1 MHHIGITHQHKTSFY
16 DQLNLRVAYQNFQ
29 ESRIDR
35 RFNHHRLRTQSEEV
49 DAFSVNVD
57 FVKSAGRQQ
66 FFYGAEYVYN
76 DVTSIAEAEHILT
89 GTLINVP
96 DRYPAST
103 WQSAAAY
110 LSYQYRYSEK
120 ILLQSG
126 LRFSNFIIHS
136 DFSRLLEFYPV
147 DYTTA
152 EVDNNA
158 VTGSL
163 GAVFSPSE
171 DWTLSADVSTGFR
184 APNVDDIGKMFDF
197 QAGDVIVPNPE
208 LTAEYAYN
216 AEFGIARI
224 INDRVKIDITGFYTQ
239 LDDAMIRR
247 IFTVNGQDSIM
258 YNGVLSQVYAI
269 QNAAKANVYGFNAG
283 LEIKLPQGFGL
294 ISKFNYQLGE
304 EEMEDGS
311 TSPSRHAAPWF
322 GVAKISYN
330 AHRLNIQLYT
340 MYSGEVSHENLNVEE
355 QQKPVI
361 YAKDENGNPYS
372 PGWYTLN
379 FKAMYQITENLT
391 VTAGLENI
399 TDQRYRP
406 YSSGLVA
413 PGRNFI
419 LAVTARF

>member
-1 MHHIGITHQHKTSFY
+1 
-16 DQLNLRVAYQNFQ
+16 
-29 ESRIDR
+29 
-35 RFNHHRLRTQSEEV
+35 
-49 DAFSVNVD
+49 
-57 FVKSAGRQQ
+57 
-66 FFYGAEYVYN
+66 
-76 DVTSIAEAEHILT
+76 VTSIAKAENIET
-89 GTLINVP
+89 GEIIDVP

-126 LRFSNFIIHS
+126 LRFSRFAIRS
-136 DFSRLLEFYPV
+136 DFTRLRDFYPV
-147 DYTTA
+147 DYTKA

-163 GAVFSPSE
+163 GAVFSPSD

-197 QAGDVIVPNPE
+197 QAGDVIVPNPG
-208 LTAEYAYN
+208 LKAEYAYN
-216 AEFGIARI
+216 GELSIARI
-224 INDRVKIDITGFYTQ
+224 INDRVKVDITGFYTQ
-239 LDDAMIRR
+239 LDDAMVRR
-247 IFTVNGQDSIM
+247 AFTVNGQDSII
-258 YNGVLSQVYAI
+258 YNGVLSRVYAI

-304 EEMEDGS
+304 EEMDDGS

-322 GVAKISYN
+322 GVTRILYN
-330 AHRLNIQLYT
+330 TQRLNMQFYA
-340 MYSGEVSHENLNVEE
+340 MYSGEVSYENLNAEE

-379 FKAMYQITENLT
+379 FKAMYQITEHLS

-419 LAVTARF
+419 LAVTAGF